1 MSKPWQILSVQ
12 WGQNHLK
19 IWPQKCVFLEKL
31 DSLTLTNTIQGIFLP
46 CVVGGTCGQNLIPT
60 WTVPTE
66 FWGSWGV
73 SNHPQYQHQ
82 NDHFWLKLNYLTLT
96 FNKWV
101 NFFSLLMGR
110 TCGQNLVPTWT
121 IPTKFWG
128 CWGGVKPPPVPTPK
142 WPFSAHNSQAPT
154 LWYFWHPSDFFYRT
168 ELRMHIR
175 NNFLVE
181 QNISRSTFFFKL
193 LFTFDFGGCCWIWD
207 NPTFSLWLAITSWG
221 KILKLKTR

>member
-19 IWPQKCVFLEKL
+19 IWPQKCVFFEKL
-31 DSLTLTNTIQGIFLP
+31 DSLTLTNTIQGIFPP

-82 NDHFWLKLNYLTLT
+82 NDHFWLKLNCLTLT

-128 CWGGVKPPPVPTPK
+128 CWGVSNHPKYQHQNNHFWLILNWLTLTFNRLVNFFPCLIGGTCGQNLVATWTIPTM
-142 WPFSAHNSQAPT
+142 
-154 LWYFWHPSDFFYRT
+154 FWGCWGCQTTPSINT
-168 ELRMHIR
+168 NMT
-175 NNFLVE
+175 
-181 QNISRSTFFFKL
+181 ISGL
-193 LFTFDFGGCCWIWD
+193 
-207 NPTFSLWLAITSWG
+207 
-221 KILKLKTR
+221 

>member
-31 DSLTLTNTIQGIFLP
+31 DSLTLTNTIQGIFPP

-82 NDHFWLKLNYLTLT
+82 NDHFWLKLNCLTLKS
-96 FNKWV
+96 NRWV
-101 NFFSLLMGR
+101 IFFTLSWRG
-110 TCGQNLVPTWT
+110 LVGKIWYPHE
-121 IPTKFWG
+121 PSPPSF
-128 CWGGVKPPPVPTPK
+128 GGV
-142 WPFSAHNSQAPT
+142 
-154 LWYFWHPSDFFYRT
+154 
-168 ELRMHIR
+168 
-175 NNFLVE
+175 
-181 QNISRSTFFFKL
+181 
-193 LFTFDFGGCCWIWD
+193 GGCQTTPSTD
-207 NPTFSLWLAITSWG
+207 TKITISG
-221 KILKLKTR
+221 